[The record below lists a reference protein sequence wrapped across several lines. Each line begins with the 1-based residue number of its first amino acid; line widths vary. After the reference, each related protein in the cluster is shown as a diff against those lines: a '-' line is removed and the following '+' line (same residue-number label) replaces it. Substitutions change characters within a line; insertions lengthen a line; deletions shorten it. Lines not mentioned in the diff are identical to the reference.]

1 MADISTT
8 RKFLSLNREALLMAA
23 TAAQSADTRVLD
35 QLGVEPDAVPMLKHM
50 KASDLD
56 KLESFPTSLLE
67 VRFNRHN
74 MARLLQRINEEGEST
89 DLVDRAIRGGIR
101 QPQLNNLSGISRR
114 EFDQRCKMLG
124 LPPKTPGRVNA
135 FNERQEI
142 QVDGCWKKLKEL
154 MGDQPDTL
162 LTRLVE
168 THDETG
174 ASIDQIWNLVIEHI

>member
-1 MADISTT
+1 MAEASIY

-23 TAAQSADTRVLD
+23 TAAQSADTRVLG
-35 QLGVEPDAVPMLKHM
+35 QLGVEPDAVPLLKDM

-56 KLESFPTSLLE
+56 KLENFPASLLE

-74 MARLLQRINEEGEST
+74 MAQLLQRINDEGEST

-101 QPQLNNLSGISRR
+101 QPQINQLSGISRR

-124 LPPKTPGRVNA
+124 LTPKTPGRVNA

-154 MGDQPDTL
+154 MGDGSDTL
-162 LTRLVE
+162 LERLVE
-168 THDETG
+168 AHEETG
-174 ASIDQIWNLVIEHI
+174 ASIDQIWNLVIEKI